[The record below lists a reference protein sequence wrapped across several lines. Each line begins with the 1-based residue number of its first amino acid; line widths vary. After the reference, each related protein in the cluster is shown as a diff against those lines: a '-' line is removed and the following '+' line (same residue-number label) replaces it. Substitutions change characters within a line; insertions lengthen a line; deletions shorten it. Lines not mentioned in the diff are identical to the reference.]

1 MQLPLKKITETASNG
16 HQTTS
21 LLIYTEMLKFVIICT
36 GDAVRCHLF
45 GGRIKTHEKT
55 FPQHLLCSYLFMD
68 HLLRS
73 VADRIA
79 SRRHHFT
86 LCCHQL
92 QSALLWTNYTTSALI

>member
-45 GGRIKTHEKT
+45 GGRIKTHEK
-55 FPQHLLCSYLFMD
+55 
-68 HLLRS
+68 
-73 VADRIA
+73 
-79 SRRHHFT
+79 HFLNICYAVT
-86 LCCHQL
+86 YSWIIC
-92 QSALLWTNYTTSALI
+92 